1 MSDDPAAILWRWSD
15 SGADDGRAKHGCMAY
30 LPFGRG
36 AATLAIAAV
45 AVSAGLSGCGQPAST
60 QPAATGTSTS
70 VVAVAPA
77 PPTPVSR
84 TAKWVDLQPGDCL
97 AASPP
102 TDPAVVMVTVVDC
115 AGPHRAETFLR
126 VRIPVDAALS
136 DNANRQCSEGL
147 AQYSG
152 GVAGAAYSITYLID
166 SEQDRT
172 SNNPYPSTVIC
183 LLQGVQ
189 GQPLTGSAKR

>member
-1 MSDDPAAILWRWSD
+1 
-15 SGADDGRAKHGCMAY
+15 MAY
-30 LPFGRG
+30 LLFGRG
-36 AATLAIAAV
+36 AATLTIAAV
-45 AVSAGLSGCGQPAST
+45 TLTAGLSGCGKPAPT

-70 VVAVAPA
+70 VAPA
-77 PPTPVSR
+77 PPAPVSR

-136 DNANRQCSEGL
+136 DNANRQCSAGL
-147 AQYSG
+147 TQYSG
-152 GVAGAAYSITYLID
+152 GTAGAAYAITYLID
-166 SEQDRT
+166 SDQDRT

-183 LLQGVQ
+183 LLQGAQ